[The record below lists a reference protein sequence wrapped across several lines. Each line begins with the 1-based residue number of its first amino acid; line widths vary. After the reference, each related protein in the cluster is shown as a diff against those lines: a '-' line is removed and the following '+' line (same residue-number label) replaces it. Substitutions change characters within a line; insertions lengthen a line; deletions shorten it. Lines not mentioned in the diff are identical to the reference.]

1 VIAAAIKVCE
11 PCILSYMQRTCLLLL
26 CFLTAASAI
35 AQEERTF
42 SSQSNLVR
50 VPTLVLDQNG
60 AAVLGLSL
68 ADFIVED
75 DGIAQTAHMDE
86 GSESE
91 PVSIMIA
98 IQCGR
103 GAKREYGRMKGL
115 SSMLDPL
122 LSNPQNEAAI
132 LFFDSKLNLARNFVS
147 NAEGVENDLQK
158 LPSGDGG
165 AAILD
170 AVAYSAKLLG
180 QRPGDHKR
188 VLLLI
193 SETRDHGSQFT
204 KLDEVLKAVDGN
216 EVSVYALPFSPYVS
230 QQLDDLRGS
239 NRDEWKPDIDILARL
254 EEIRQLMRKNIPQAI
269 AHLTGGEYKRF
280 STQSAFENH
289 LIDFA
294 NHLHSRY
301 ELSFE
306 PNHPH
311 PGLHQVR
318 VQMRDPSNDRTL
330 ICRTTY
336 WVSSGGK

>member
-1 VIAAAIKVCE
+1 MHLCQ
-11 PCILSYMQRTCLLLL
+11 YMQRTCLSLL
-26 CFLTAASAI
+26 CSFLTAASAT

-42 SSQSNLVR
+42 SAQSNLVR
-50 VPTLVLDQNG
+50 VPTLVLDRNG
-60 AAVLGLSL
+60 APVLGLSL
-68 ADFIVED
+68 ANFIVED

-86 GSESE
+86 GAESE
-91 PVSIMIA
+91 PVSMMIA

-103 GAKREYGRMKGL
+103 RAKREYGRMKGL
-115 SSMLDPL
+115 SSTLDPV
-122 LSNPQNEAAI
+122 LSNPQSEAAV
-132 LFFDSKLNLARNFVS
+132 LFFDSKLNLARNFAS
-147 NAEGVENDLQK
+147 NADGVEMDLQK
-158 LPSGDGG
+158 LPSGDSG

-170 AVAYSAKLLG
+170 AIAYSARLLG
-180 QRPGDHKR
+180 QRPKDHKR

-204 KLDEVLKAVDGN
+204 KLDEALKAVDGN

-239 NRDEWKPDIDILARL
+239 NRDEWTPGIDLLARFQD
-254 EEIRQLMRKNIPQAI
+254 IGQAMRKNIPQAI
-269 AHLTGGEYKRF
+269 AHLSGGEYQRF

-311 PGLHQVR
+311 PGLHQIRVR
-318 VQMRDPSNDRTL
+318 MRDPNSDRTL

-336 WVSSGGK
+336 WVRSGGE